1 MIWPDSSKWGSRIIS
16 RSGTPSTPRTWGAFD
31 LGRSALLRAGSR
43 REVERL
49 ETALR
54 YHFGDPAAEAAAR
67 AQGRTLTSADFR
79 AMGSSR
85 RHPGRCDDGY
95 TEFYTNRCF
104 EAMFDLAQR
113 SAGLGEGRAA
123 PRLIRGID
131 PAYCVWHGEGD
142 PNSAPA
148 TRDHGPGSRAGLRA
162 RREQESNEL
171 EAKNSAKISQVLA
184 VAQEYAEHLLWVDL
198 RAWRERRDLNLP
210 DLHSREGLVSLFF
223 DGFRAAATGGDAGA
237 EPRSSWQIAFEARLA
252 PILAPA
258 VSSDP
263 RGWLRTQAEAVGV
276 LQAPHERFHAVPR
289 HLRGVDTLML
299 RIMVYPADLDH
310 SLFAQFEALA
320 RRVENRRGH
329 EQPDF
334 PW

>member
-1 MIWPDSSKWGSRIIS
+1 M
-16 RSGTPSTPRTWGAFD
+16 D
-31 LGRSALLRAGSR
+31 LRRSALLRTGSR

-49 ETALR
+49 EIALR

-223 DGFRAAATGGDAGA
+223 DGFRAAATGGDASA

-263 RGWLRTQAEAVGV
+263 RGLAAHAGRSGWGVART
-276 LQAPHERFHAVPR
+276 PR
-289 HLRGVDTLML
+289 TLPC
-299 RIMVYPADLDH
+299 RSPA
-310 SLFAQFEALA
+310 SA
-320 RRVENRRGH
+320 RRGH
-329 EQPDF
+329 ADAADHGLPRRF
-334 PW
+334 RSLFVRAVRGAGPARRKPSRP